1 MSTAIREES
10 IDVESGKLRIRRK
23 GSGKPVLFLHGAQ
36 GMNVWPAYLDRVAE
50 KAEVI
55 APDLPGFGRS
65 PSGDS
70 VSSVPDVAR
79 VMLDAIDLLKLDK
92 VHVVGHC
99 IGGWVALELGV
110 RSTKLASLTLINAA
124 GIHVDG
130 VKKGDFFIA
139 SPEEFPEL
147 MFGDAKL
154 GKSFFDAEGTA
165 EFETI
170 VFLNRLMAAKL
181 AWSPRLFDP
190 VLKKWLRRI
199 KVPAQLIWGENNRVL
214 PKEYGEGMAKMLAA
228 AISVIPGAGHF
239 VQIEKPDACAE
250 KTLSFIAG

>member
-1 MSTAIREES
+1 MSTGIREET
-10 IDVESGKLRIRRK
+10 IEVESGKLRIRRK

-36 GMNVWPAYLDRVAE
+36 GMNVWPAYLDRLAAKV
-50 KAEVI
+50 EVI

-65 PSGDS
+65 PSGES
-70 VSSVPDVAR
+70 VSSVPDIAR
-79 VMLDAIDLLKLDK
+79 VMLDAIDLLKLDR

-110 RSTKLASLTLINAA
+110 RSSSLASLTLINAA

-147 MFGDAKL
+147 MFGDVAL
-154 GKSFFDAEGTA
+154 GKRFFDEEGA
-165 EFETI
+165 GEFETV

-190 VLKKWLRRI
+190 VLRKWLGRI
-199 KVPAQLIWGENNRVL
+199 KVPAQLIWGGNNRVL
-214 PKEYGEGMAKMLAA
+214 PREYGEGMAKALRAA
-228 AISVIPGAGHF
+228 MSVIPGAGHF
-239 VQIEKPDACAE
+239 VQIENPDACAE
-250 KTLSFIAG
+250 KTLGFIGN